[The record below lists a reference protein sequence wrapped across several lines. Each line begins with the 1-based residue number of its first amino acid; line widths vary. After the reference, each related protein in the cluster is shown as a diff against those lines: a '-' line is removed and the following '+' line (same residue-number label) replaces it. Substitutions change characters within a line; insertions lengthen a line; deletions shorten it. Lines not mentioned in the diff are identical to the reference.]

1 MSSGICKNEEE
12 EKKEK
17 KSYLFTFWIYF
28 GIIILGIIF
37 LIVIILLI
45 ISLFSNSN
53 KNVDNSTVLTTP
65 NIETNDFNSFR
76 GMPNITTPSIPPPPL
91 KNISMDTVSMS
102 KKPFLSTLM
111 TTTTE
116 NTDKAIKSFVNPIY
130 SRTIPVKTGGFRCM
144 NIKRF

>member
-1 MSSGICKNEEE
+1 MSSGICKNVEE

-53 KNVDNSTVLTTP
+53 NNNSTVLTTP
-65 NIETNDFNSFR
+65 IIETNDFNSFR

-91 KNISMDTVSMS
+91 KNISIDTVSTN
-102 KKPFLSTLM
+102 KKPFY
-111 TTTTE
+111 
-116 NTDKAIKSFVNPIY
+116 IW
-130 SRTIPVKTGGFRCM
+130 
-144 NIKRF
+144 

>member
-53 KNVDNSTVLTTP
+53 NNNNSTVLTTP
-65 NIETNDFNSFR
+65 IIETNDFNSFR

-91 KNISMDTVSMS
+91 KNISIDTVSTN

-130 SRTIPVKTGGFRCM
+130 SRTIPVKNGGFRCM
-144 NIKRF
+144 NRNRF